1 MSRMDPSLADRTSS
15 KGREPGASPREHR
28 SNPGRSPERAGQV
41 LELVRPPACPRPM
54 TSGSGLESGYRH
66 RAAAMFDP
74 DSDSDPGTEGILRT
88 AFRVRGSFATG
99 TPGGPRFS
107 ANPGLS
113 AATPSALGKGAGEN
127 AGSFAVDMRGG
138 VLVLE
143 PMGTCQEDGSVWSV
157 TPEAWE
163 RLARGAKRPRVHGV
177 FVANPGGVEEFQGG
191 FAPPPGCGFTTRRV
205 VPGCVLRTTRGYRL
219 SSLRDDILTLPMTG
233 GGGQDGRDEQDGGWP
248 RGGVEG
254 GPEAPR
260 WESRRYSRRGCGGHF
275 ISGLFPGAPRDS
287 AGDYRDPAQR
297 ASRIWMA
304 SMCTMPRASSGTNF
318 NGVGTGRRRP
328 RRLGKGPWK
337 ATGTLPPVKRVWRDL
352 RRAVE

>member
-1 MSRMDPSLADRTSS
+1 MGSRRCQGAASCHELSERKMNAVEWRSDEVGMLLPSKPVRTL
-15 KGREPGASPREHR
+15 RQPI
-28 SNPGRSPERAGQV
+28 V
-41 LELVRPPACPRPM
+41 LV
-54 TSGSGLESGYRH
+54 
-66 RAAAMFDP
+66 
-74 DSDSDPGTEGILRT
+74 
-88 AFRVRGSFATG
+88 
-99 TPGGPRFS
+99 
-107 ANPGLS
+107 
-113 AATPSALGKGAGEN
+113 ALGLPGSRRRQDGQDEQDASEWAG
-127 AGSFAVDMRGG
+127 
-138 VLVLE
+138 
-143 PMGTCQEDGSVWSV
+143 PGTCQEDCSVWSV

-205 VPGCVLRTTRGYRL
+205 VPGCALRTTRGYRL

-260 WESRRYSRRGCGGHF
+260 WESRRYSRRGRGGRL
-275 ISGLFPGAPRDS
+275 IAGLFPGAPRDS